1 MSKASKEPITNKAG
15 DVRELAADDLR
26 EFRPVK
32 EAMPE
37 LIEAVE
43 DWRRRAG
50 RPKADNP
57 KALVTF
63 RFDPDL
69 VEKIKATGRG
79 YGSRVER
86 VVREA
91 YEKGKLKAS

>member
-1 MSKASKEPITNKAG
+1 MGKSGKKLTNKAG
-15 DVRELAADDLR
+15 DVRELTASDLS
-26 EFRPVK
+26 EFQPVK

-37 LIEAVE
+37 LVEAVE

-50 RPKADNP
+50 RPRAAKP
-57 KALVTF
+57 KTLVTF

-69 VEKIKATGRG
+69 IDKVKATGRG

-91 YEKGKLKAS
+91 YQKGKLSKAS